1 MTTRYEVAPASL
13 AQSNVAPS
21 AVTLPLLT
29 AKSLTLPGF
38 SFAVAACAAPT
49 PMPVSVRQAASAR
62 SAAQASALRLNF
74 STMIVF
80 SSFPLPRERLKRP
93 VRTREGG

>member
-38 SFAVAACAAPT
+38 WFAVAACAAPT
-49 PMPVSVRQAASAR
+49 PMPWRAAAAAR
-62 SAAQASALRLNF
+62 RLPPRRRRLLGDF

-80 SSFPLPRERLKRP
+80 SSSLCQ
-93 VRTREGG
+93 